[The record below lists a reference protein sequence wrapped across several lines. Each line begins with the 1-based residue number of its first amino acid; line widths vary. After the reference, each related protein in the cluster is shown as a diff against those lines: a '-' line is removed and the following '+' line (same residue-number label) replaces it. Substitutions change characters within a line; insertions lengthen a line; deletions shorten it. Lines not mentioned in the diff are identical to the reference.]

1 MTIRVLVV
9 DDSAFARKVMRDVL
23 QGTPGIE
30 VVGTARDGLDA
41 LAKIQELDPD
51 VVTLDLVMPHLDG
64 LETLQS
70 LAGRERPRV
79 VVVCM
84 AEADSDLALAALE
97 AGALDIV
104 HKPTALA
111 TERLYDLSKEL
122 VFKVQA
128 AAAARSPKPPAAP
141 APAVAVSPSKPA
153 APSKLGR
160 TCELLVLGASTGGP
174 SAISRLLK
182 ELPGDF
188 PAPIA
193 VVVHLPVG
201 FTASFAERLNQ
212 ECALEV
218 VEATEGV
225 RLVPGKVVIARGDTH
240 LLVKRHARGL
250 YGSLSSEPSSLHR
263 PSVDELFKSATT
275 AVGEQ
280 VLAVV
285 LTGMGDDGLEG
296 GRALKQAG
304 ASILVESEESCVVY
318 GMPRVIKEAGL
329 ASGQFPIGEMA
340 FQIAIR
346 VSRGPS

>member
-23 QGTPGIE
+23 QAAPGIE

-41 LAKIQELDPD
+41 LTKIQELDPD
-51 VVTLDLVMPHLDG
+51 IMTLDLVMPHLDG
-64 LETLQS
+64 LETLRA
-70 LAGRERPRV
+70 LDGRERPRV

-84 AEADSDLALAALE
+84 AEADSDLALSALE

-128 AAAARSPKPPAAP
+128 AAAARSPASLTVPSAIA
-141 APAVAVSPSKPA
+141 AVAPSTA
-153 APSKLGR
+153 RA
-160 TCELLVLGASTGGP
+160 CDLVAIGGSTGGP

-188 PAPIA
+188 PVPIA
-193 VVVHLPVG
+193 VVVHLPAG
-201 FTASFAERLNQ
+201 FTASFAERLDK
-212 ECALEV
+212 ECALHV
-218 VEATEGV
+218 VEASEGV
-225 RLVPGKVVIARGDTH
+225 RLTPGKVVIARGDAH
-240 LLVKRHARGL
+240 LVVKRDARGFF
-250 YGSLSSEPSSLHR
+250 GSLSSEPSLLHR
-263 PSVDELFKSATT
+263 PSVDQLFISA
-275 AVGEQ
+275 AAAAGAR

-296 GRALKQAG
+296 GRALNRLG
-304 ASILVESEESCVVY
+304 AHILVESEASCVVY

-329 ASGQFPIGEMA
+329 ASGQFPLGEMA
-340 FQIAIR
+340 FQIAVR
-346 VSRGPS
+346 TRG